1 MSGAVAF
8 DLDGCI
14 IDSRAAIIPSLRVA
28 LAPVGLGDL
37 PGDELRWLIGPP
49 LPTALARLLERHGR
63 DPAGADAVLRAY
75 RADYRQHMLERTTLM
90 PGMADAIHRIGEHR
104 PACVVTSKPASLARP
119 IIEHLGLLDALVFVE
134 GPALD
139 AGDEP
144 KKVTLGRALDR
155 LGPAVAGAAMVGDRH
170 HDIDAGRAHGLT
182 TVGVLWGIGTV
193 EELEAAGADHLVG
206 SPEELLAV
214 LS

>member
-1 MSGAVAF
+1 MTAAVAF

-37 PGDELRWLIGPP
+37 ADDELRWLIGPP
-49 LPTALARLLERHGR
+49 LPTALAQLLEAHGHDR
-63 DPAGADAVLRAY
+63 AGAGAVLHAY
-75 RADYRQHMLERTTLM
+75 RADYRRHMLDRTTLI
-90 PGMADAIHRIGEHR
+90 PGMADAVRRIGEHR
-104 PACVVTSKPASLARP
+104 PACVVTSKPAALARP
-119 IIEHLGLLDALVFVE
+119 IIEHLGLLDAVEFVE

-193 EELEAAGADHLVG
+193 EELKAAGADHLAA
-206 SPEELLAV
+206 SPDELVEV
-214 LS
+214 LT

>member
-1 MSGAVAF
+1 VAF

-14 IDSRAAIIPSLRVA
+14 IDSSAAIIPSLRVA
-28 LAPVGLGDL
+28 LAPFGLGDL
-37 PGDELRWLIGPP
+37 ADDELRWLIGPP
-49 LPTALARLLERHGR
+49 LLPALAQLLERHGH
-63 DPAGADAVLRAY
+63 DPAGADAALHAY
-75 RADYRQHMLERTTLM
+75 RADYRQHMLDRTTLM
-90 PGMADAIHRIGEHR
+90 PGMADAVRRIAEHR
-104 PACVVTSKPASLARP
+104 PACVVTSKPAALARP

-182 TVGVLWGIGTV
+182 TIGVLWGIGTV
-193 EELEAAGADHLVG
+193 EELTSAGADHVVGTPDELV
-206 SPEELLAV
+206 AV
-214 LS
+214 LA